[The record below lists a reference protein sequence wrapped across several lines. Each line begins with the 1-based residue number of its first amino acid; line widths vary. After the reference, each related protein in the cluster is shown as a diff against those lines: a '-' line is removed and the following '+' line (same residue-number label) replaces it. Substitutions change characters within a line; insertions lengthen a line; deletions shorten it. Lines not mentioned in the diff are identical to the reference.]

1 MNRMRECMKRVAGLF
16 HKERR
21 DAELE
26 EELAAHLEMLVEQN
40 VERGMTPEEARRAAR
55 IALGGVEQIKEAVRE
70 QRGLPSLESF
80 IADVRFG
87 LRMLRKSP
95 GFAAIAIVSL
105 ALGIGANTATFTLA
119 KAVLFDAISVSHPD
133 ELRLLTW
140 RQDSRSAV
148 RGTWGDFYSDGK
160 GGNLTASFS
169 YPVYEQLRQNHALGD
184 LIAFNAEGGGF
195 DRITATIDGHA
206 EIVVPELVSGNY
218 FQQLGVGAQ
227 LGRPI
232 EPRDDVT
239 PGSGAVAVIS
249 DAFWARR
256 FGRSPSVIGKT
267 IDLNLIPM
275 TIVGVAQAGFGGA
288 SHAQISSDV
297 YFPLS
302 MQPVIFPRGERSKAY
317 NPTGDVSLLD
327 NPLRWWVQI
336 MGRVQPGIPE
346 KSAQASL
353 TVATDQAVRA
363 TMTVPPD
370 RTAPVLT
377 LLPGR
382 RGGLNYVAK
391 DLIRPISLL
400 LTLAGLV
407 LMLACTNIANLLLVR
422 GSARQR
428 ELSMRLALGAGRSR
442 LMRQALTE
450 SLMLSSFGGAAG
462 LGLAYLARDLMAKFL
477 TTTWGR
483 PEYGSRFDWR
493 VVVFTL
499 AISSLTGVIFGLGP
513 AWQATRTNVNDA
525 LKEGGAS
532 VAYGGGFAGRALV
545 VVQVSLCVLLLV
557 GAGLFARTLVNLR
570 SVDVGFR
577 PKGLLLFAIS
587 PPKQRYPAPR
597 DIDVLHTL
605 EQRIAGLPGFEEVTL
620 SGQALLAGSTAGGG
634 FFPDGER
641 DRGAQAQQAS
651 WNMVGQ
657 SFFAT
662 MGIPL
667 LAGRGFDATDT
678 ATSPKVA
685 IVNEALAQKFFPGMN
700 PVGKTFRR
708 GENDTDRYQI
718 IGVSADAKYASL
730 REATRPTFYTLYL
743 QEHTA
748 FDGMTFEVRTRGNPL
763 SSVATVRSAVQS
775 VDKDLPLIDV
785 RTQTEQIDAA
795 VATERIFAAV
805 TSGFGVLALVLAV
818 IGVYGVISYTVVRRT
833 NEIGIRMA
841 VGAHPTHILKMVLR
855 QGIVIVGI
863 GVVIGIVLAGVLSR
877 LVSNLLFGVTGFDLP
892 TYAIASVIL
901 AVAAL
906 FACCVPARRAMRVD
920 PMVAL
925 RHE

>member
-1 MNRMRECMKRVAGLF
+1 
-16 HKERR
+16 
-21 DAELE
+21 
-26 EELAAHLEMLVEQN
+26 
-40 VERGMTPEEARRAAR
+40 
-55 IALGGVEQIKEAVRE
+55 
-70 QRGLPSLESF
+70 
-80 IADVRFG
+80 
-87 LRMLRKSP
+87 
-95 GFAAIAIVSL
+95 
-105 ALGIGANTATFTLA
+105 
-119 KAVLFDAISVSHPD
+119 
-133 ELRLLTW
+133 
-140 RQDSRSAV
+140 
-148 RGTWGDFYSDGK
+148 
-160 GGNLTASFS
+160 
-169 YPVYEQLRQNHALGD
+169 
-184 LIAFNAEGGGF
+184 
-195 DRITATIDGHA
+195 
-206 EIVVPELVSGNY
+206 
-218 FQQLGVGAQ
+218 
-227 LGRPI
+227 
-232 EPRDDVT
+232 
-239 PGSGAVAVIS
+239 
-249 DAFWARR
+249 
-256 FGRSPSVIGKT
+256 VIGKT

-407 LMLACTNIANLLLVR
+407 LMLACTNITNLLLVR

-525 LKEGGAS
+525 LKEGGA
-532 VAYGGGFAGRALV
+532 
-545 VVQVSLCVLLLV
+545 
-557 GAGLFARTLVNLR
+557 GLFARTLVNLR

-587 PPKQRYPAPR
+587 PPKQRYPAPK

-651 WNMVGQ
+651 WNMVGRR
-657 SFFAT
+657 FFAT

-667 LAGRGFDATDT
+667 LAGRGF
-678 ATSPKVA
+678 
-685 IVNEALAQKFFPGMN
+685 
-700 PVGKTFRR
+700 
-708 GENDTDRYQI
+708 
-718 IGVSADAKYASL
+718 
-730 REATRPTFYTLYL
+730 
-743 QEHTA
+743 
-748 FDGMTFEVRTRGNPL
+748 
-763 SSVATVRSAVQS
+763 
-775 VDKDLPLIDV
+775 
-785 RTQTEQIDAA
+785 
-795 VATERIFAAV
+795 
-805 TSGFGVLALVLAV
+805 
-818 IGVYGVISYTVVRRT
+818 
-833 NEIGIRMA
+833 
-841 VGAHPTHILKMVLR
+841 
-855 QGIVIVGI
+855 
-863 GVVIGIVLAGVLSR
+863 
-877 LVSNLLFGVTGFDLP
+877 
-892 TYAIASVIL
+892 
-901 AVAAL
+901 
-906 FACCVPARRAMRVD
+906 
-920 PMVAL
+920 
-925 RHE
+925 